1 MDKNSK
7 KCVVAE
13 GQKLKSGYKGW
24 LLFKLTNNLCYNN
37 LKDNDFCK
45 CILND
50 STAEHC
56 SNCAKNYYL
65 GHLDNTCTN
74 IIGCEL
80 SENRIR
86 CKMQWKI
93 LFECFYW

>member
-37 LKDNDFCK
+37 LKDNEFCK

-50 STAEHC
+50 STAEH
-56 SNCAKNYYL
+56 
-65 GHLDNTCTN
+65 
-74 IIGCEL
+74 
-80 SENRIR
+80 
-86 CKMQWKI
+86 
-93 LFECFYW
+93 